1 MTTPAQPIR
10 YLDLNTG
17 TYQELDLSQPV
28 VVTSATIRPLIATS
42 AMVFVTEKAFELA
55 SGYLAGQQQAQA
67 LADLKN
73 DFMAAIQTAVNELKA
88 YLSQQ
93 LDARIIAEC
102 QGEVNGMLDNL
113 QQYHRSPDMLQG
125 LLVIALNNINR
136 VLSILS
142 PFEIAALGPY
152 VQACAMRLAVL
163 SAIYNK
169 SKYEGD
175 LHNLVAY
182 VDSQSA
188 TVRLLVQQVIHE
200 KQRLIDGVGEIMI
213 SDVLGCIHGT
223 FIDNGFKWK
232 GTMIRYD
239 FRPPLPGGRGA
250 VRRPPTQDELDRIAA
265 AKQYALSE
273 VLRRENETRN
283 AVLTNRR
290 NDLAQAQEHVAA
302 PILAIVQ
309 QWQALRD
316 QAQGLLQSTPDGSQ
330 PASPVA
336 PAA

>member
-1 MTTPAQPIR
+1 MTTPNQSIR

-17 TYQELDLSQPV
+17 TYQELDLSQSV
-28 VVTSATIRPLIATS
+28 VDASAMIRPSITAETL
-42 AMVFVTEKAFELA
+42 VFLAAKAFELA

-67 LADLKN
+67 LADLK
-73 DFMAAIQTAVNELKA
+73 DEILEAIQSGFDQLKA
-88 YLSQQ
+88 YIPQQ

-113 QQYHRSPDMLQG
+113 QQYHRSPDTLQG

-136 VLSILS
+136 VLSILA
-142 PFEIAALGPY
+142 PFGVAALGPY
-152 VQACAMRLAVL
+152 VQACSMRLAVF

-169 SKYEGD
+169 SKYVGD

-188 TVRLLVQQVIHE
+188 TARLLVQQVVNE
-200 KQRLIDGVGEIMI
+200 KQRLIDGVGEII
-213 SDVLGCIHGT
+213 ITDNGGVIHGT
-223 FIDNGFKWK
+223 FIDNGYTWK
-232 GTMIRYD
+232 GTSVVYIGR
-239 FRPPLPGGRGA
+239 FPRP
-250 VRRPPTQDELDRIAA
+250 
-265 AKQYALSE
+265 KQHALEE

-283 AVLTNRR
+283 GVLTNYR
-290 NDLAQAQEHVAA
+290 NNLAQAQEHVAT

-316 QAQGLLQSTPDGSQ
+316 QAIGLLQSTPDGSQ
-330 PASPVA
+330 PTSPVA